1 MTEGHRLQRGR
12 MMWLCRRGVREMDVL
27 LGEFMRLHYDQMD
40 QEQLANLETLLT
52 QADLDI
58 LDWIYKRRETPQ
70 KWSGLVDMLRQ
81 QNARTG

>member
-1 MTEGHRLQRGR
+1 

-27 LGEFMRLHYDQMD
+27 LGEFVRQHYDQMD
-40 QEQLANLETLLT
+40 QEQLANLETLLA

-58 LDWIYKRRETPQ
+58 LDWIYRRRDTPRE
-70 KWSGLVDMLRQ
+70 WSGLVDMLRQ